1 MEFPWRKCMRF
12 MIYTVEMILFF
23 SLQQAPIGKVHGFAI
38 NPNLVLIIVLS
49 IAFFE
54 GEVAAM
60 GFGLFAGVLMDF
72 GAGLPLFVYTI
83 LLAVICFIAGH
94 LTSNVIR
101 TNILNMLLFSFAAI
115 VLVYGVNFVFFY
127 LMKGYPDVGYAF
139 MYNYL
144 PRMIS
149 TFIMSILFYF
159 FNKSIAIIFRED
171 AQDEI

>member
-1 MEFPWRKCMRF
+1 MGFSWRKFIRF
-12 MIYTVEMILFF
+12 VIYTIEMVLFF
-23 SLQQAPIGKVHGFAI
+23 SLQQAPIGKVNGFAI
-38 NPNLVLIIVLS
+38 NPNFVLIIALS

-54 GEVAAM
+54 SEIAAI
-60 GFGLFAGVLMDF
+60 GFGIFAGILMDF
-72 GAGLPLFVYTI
+72 GAGVPLVVYTV

-115 VLVYGVNFVFFY
+115 LLAYGINFVFFY
-127 LMKGYPDVGYAF
+127 LLKGYSDVGYALL
-139 MYNYL
+139 YNYL

-149 TFIMSILFYF
+149 TFIVSVLFYL

-171 AQDEI
+171 TQNA